1 MTIEIWVLVGGV
13 VLGAGIVWL
22 ILKRQAGGANA
33 NQNIDAK
40 FLEFSRH
47 MGDQL
52 NRVTEQLD
60 KRLRENV
67 RAVNE
72 SKSFLVERVSHTER
86 AVREV
91 SAGLGKLGEATDA
104 LKKSADEITNFQ
116 QLLKNPKVRGG
127 FGEILLTNLLSEI
140 LPSDYYA
147 LQFQIKSTG
156 EIADAIIRFQDG
168 NIVAIDAKFPLA
180 NYEAYAKENDETK
193 KRQARTLLARDI
205 KKHVQD
211 ISRKYIS
218 PSDRTFDFAFMY
230 IPMEGI
236 YYETMVK
243 ELSGESLGDFC
254 LKNRV
259 VPVSPNSF
267 LAYLHTVLIGLRGLK
282 IQQQAKEILQNLSQV
297 RHDFGR
303 FGEDFATVGKHLT
316 NAKNKFEESSRH
328 LDKFTNRLD
337 QIENLAA
344 PKLEEGTSEVVGGRE

>member
-1 MTIEIWVLVGGV
+1 MTIEIFVLAGGV
-13 VLGAGIVWL
+13 ILGAAMVWFL
-22 ILKRQAGGANA
+22 LKKQSGPA
-33 NQNIDAK
+33 QPSIDAN
-40 FLEFSRH
+40 FLEFSKH
-47 MGDQL
+47 MSERLD
-52 NRVTEQLD
+52 RVMAQVD
-60 KRLRENV
+60 ARLRENT

-72 SKSFLVERVSHTER
+72 SKSFLTERVSSTER

-91 SAGLGKLGEATDA
+91 SAGLGKLGQATDA
-104 LKKSADEITNFQ
+104 LRRSADEITNFQ

-127 FGEILLTNLLSEI
+127 FGEILLTNLLSQV
-140 LPSDYYA
+140 LPTDYYQ
-147 LQFQIKSTG
+147 LQYQIKSTG
-156 EIADAIIRFQDG
+156 EIADAIISFQDG

-180 NYEAYAKENDETK
+180 NYEIYAQEQDEAL
-193 KRQARTLLARDI
+193 KRQAKTLLARDI

-218 PSDRTFDFAFMY
+218 PADRTFDFAFMY

-243 ELSGESLGDFC
+243 DLSGENLGDFC
-254 LKNRV
+254 LRHHV

-267 LAYLHTVLIGLRGLK
+267 MAYLHTVLIGLRGLK

-303 FGEDFATVGKHLT
+303 FGEEFMKVGSHLT
-316 NAKNKFEESSRH
+316 HAKNKFEESSRH

-344 PKLEEGTSEVVGGRE
+344 PQLADQTEERVGQRP